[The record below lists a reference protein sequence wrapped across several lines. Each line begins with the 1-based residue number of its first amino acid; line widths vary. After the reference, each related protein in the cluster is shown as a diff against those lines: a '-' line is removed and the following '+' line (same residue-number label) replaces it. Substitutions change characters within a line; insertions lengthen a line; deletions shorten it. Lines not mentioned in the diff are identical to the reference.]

1 MTMGRC
7 IQVVAVLVVATVG
20 VGAATPRRA
29 AGAEDYEVQFVM
41 PGPDGV
47 RGEECDFDNTW

>member
-20 VGAATPRRA
+20 VGAATPRP
-29 AGAEDYEVQFVM
+29 EQDDIF
-41 PGPDGV
+41 
-47 RGEECDFDNTW
+47 DFQHD